1 MHPYYWTIG
10 AQLLVHGT
18 ISGTDQDVL
27 NHALNARTS
36 IGIADIGFLSDFTPR
51 ISDAQGPLHGSM
63 KISGSLKAP
72 VFEGQVSTTDTRLTL
87 DEAGITLEK
96 IAMTLQGKPDGDIA
110 LNLAAQSGDG
120 QLTIKAESN
129 VHSKPRT
136 ARVQITGNDFQVM
149 NTREA
154 KISASPDL
162 NLATSGNKLD
172 IEGKVGI
179 PHAHIKPK
187 K

>member
-1 MHPYYWTIG
+1 
-10 AQLLVHGT
+10 
-18 ISGTDQDVL
+18 
-27 NHALNARTS
+27 
-36 IGIADIGFLSDFTPR
+36 
-51 ISDAQGPLHGSM
+51 
-63 KISGSLKAP
+63 
-72 VFEGQVSTTDTRLTL
+72 
-87 DEAGITLEK
+87 
-96 IAMTLQGKPDGDIA
+96 
-110 LNLAAQSGDG
+110 
-120 QLTIKAESN
+120 
-129 VHSKPRT
+129 
-136 ARVQITGNDFQVM
+136 M